1 MIEVLSLDITMATYS
16 VNYTG
21 FTLTTYHKFS
31 IAKAITKIHADV
43 TGAEAYFAQVIFK
56 QLDLHDCFIG
66 GALLD
71 EPHLFLSGQIR
82 HGRGEQM
89 KKQLLVELEVAL
101 QSVTGLSGHQIW
113 AYIDEIVPSQMIE
126 YGQILP
132 TVGDDGVWFSTL
144 PASIQR
150 KLNYISS

>member
-1 MIEVLSLDITMATYS
+1 MATYS
-16 VNYTG
+16 VNYAG
-21 FTLTTYHKFS
+21 FSLATHQKFS

-66 GALLD
+66 GVLLD

-82 HGRGEQM
+82 NGRSEQI
-89 KKQLLVELEVAL
+89 KKQLLIELEVAL
-101 QSVTGLSGHQIW
+101 QGVIGLSGHQIW
-113 AYIDEIVPSQMIE
+113 AYIDEITPSQMIE

-132 TVGDDGVWFSTL
+132 AVGDDHVWFSTL
-144 PASIQR
+144 PISIQKR
-150 KLNYISS
+150 LRYLNS